1 MYEFFSKLSNILSEP
16 FINLIYGTEGIPI
29 LFAFILGIVGAL
41 APCQFTG
48 NIGAITLYG
57 NKSLQKGLAWSEVVF
72 FTLGK
77 ILTFTALGLLAWS
90 LGNEFQ
96 REITGFFPWMR
107 KVIGPVLLLSGL
119 FMLGIIKLRG
129 TLTLLKIPR
138 DVIKEGKLG
147 SFLMGVS
154 FSLAFCPTMFVL
166 FFISLMP
173 VVVSNS
179 YGFVLP
185 SIFSIG
191 TTLPLFMAIFLI
203 WYFERVAQ

>member
-96 REITGFFPWMR
+96 REITGFF
-107 KVIGPVLLLSGL
+107 
-119 FMLGIIKLRG
+119 RG
-129 TLTLLKIPR
+129 
-138 DVIKEGKLG
+138 
-147 SFLMGVS
+147 
-154 FSLAFCPTMFVL
+154 
-166 FFISLMP
+166 
-173 VVVSNS
+173 
-179 YGFVLP
+179 
-185 SIFSIG
+185 
-191 TTLPLFMAIFLI
+191 
-203 WYFERVAQ
+203 